1 MKAKQKQ
8 TQKLCEINE
17 FNMDKVLILCYIR
30 DIYLTKPYFSC
41 IFPRF
46 SAFRCTNTF
55 NYPQR
60 HVDKHTWTTIYVLK
74 GMTNNNGCA
83 FHMAKMIHT
92 LFFSVVDL
100 RISMRSEDE
109 NKNHKK
115 TNAKPLSTGMF
126 RFLLQWKRVD
136 WSFEN
141 IHSQTNTHSE
151 SEKETCLS
159 CIKFNVFNPSKVV
172 RKTQQRS
179 WSQEHIRVQRMHKRL
194 LRNTIT
200 YFIHRAYNP
209 RSFGRRWET
218 YFFQMLFRMK
228 TVVLHIFRVMH
239 LTNWP

>member
-83 FHMAKMIHT
+83 FHMAKMIHIHT

-100 RISMRSEDE
+100 RM
-109 NKNHKK
+109 
-115 TNAKPLSTGMF
+115 
-126 RFLLQWKRVD
+126 
-136 WSFEN
+136 
-141 IHSQTNTHSE
+141 
-151 SEKETCLS
+151 
-159 CIKFNVFNPSKVV
+159 
-172 RKTQQRS
+172 
-179 WSQEHIRVQRMHKRL
+179 
-194 LRNTIT
+194 
-200 YFIHRAYNP
+200 
-209 RSFGRRWET
+209 
-218 YFFQMLFRMK
+218 FQMYKMDVLNFHAKWRWKQKSQKDECKTTFNGDVSLFIAMK
-228 TVVLHIFRVMH
+228 TCWLIIWEYTLANKHTQWERERDVFELY
-239 LTNWP
+239 